1 MANGFLN
8 GKLEQNGASDY
19 TPKPGNETTA
29 ASYGLEKFFPV
40 QSTKPSL
47 APNPMERDD
56 ELRNVDQPLLEIT
69 ETYAPTW
76 AYQSRAY
83 PDSTGWHLAN
93 LLGRD
98 TSNGYAVVSG
108 SSNND
113 LAGTALTSTQ
123 YKHTW
128 TAPFGPAGS
137 LPQTAKLGWA
147 YTDQSTYYEAR
158 GCATE
163 QFEIDTPDTGGA
175 QIKASGPALYLN
187 RVANAAAITSTS
199 PTYETISVRPFT
211 QANLAVTYSGT
222 NAPSSPSPASGF
234 TVQINNPVAAVQT
247 LGVASLWPD
256 RMEKD
261 AGVIMATGTIEKRNL
276 TDAEWQAMRD
286 LNVFTITALWQS
298 SQFITGSS
306 GAKYGL
312 QIAINAQ
319 LVGGDMDDLD
329 NKRRHGASYN
339 WKAVYDGTNPA
350 FTVTLVNATPTY
362 RA

>member
-1 MANGFLN
+1 MATGFLN

-19 TPKPGNETTA
+19 TPKSGNEATA

-108 SSNND
+108 SSNTD
-113 LAGTALTSTQ
+113 LGGTALTSTQ

-137 LPQTAKLGWA
+137 IPQTAKLGWA

-199 PTYETISVRPFT
+199 PTYESVSIRPFT
-211 QANLAVTYSGT
+211 QANLAVTYSGS

-234 TVQINNPVAAVQT
+234 TVQINNPV
-247 LGVASLWPD
+247 
-256 RMEKD
+256 
-261 AGVIMATGTIEKRNL
+261 IEKRNL

-286 LNVFTITALWQS
+286 LNVFTITATWLS
-298 SQFITGSS
+298 SQSITGST

-312 QIAINAQ
+312 QVAINAQ
-319 LVGGDMDDLD
+319 LVGGDIDDLD